1 MQLLL
6 FRKKTTL
13 TLTETLSGSYP
24 MREEIDFCNVRRL
37 DSSHC
42 AVTLPMYLCQDMN
55 KTLKYL

>member
-6 FRKKTTL
+6 SRKKTTL

-24 MREEIDFCNVRRL
+24 MREEIDSCNVRRL

-42 AVTLPMYLCQDMN
+42 AVTLPMYVDIARGPN
-55 KTLKYL
+55 